1 MDRGRLDGRGVGPA
15 GSDSRRARGPGVSLD
30 GISDGG
36 RFGVLAIDHRDSLR
50 AVLAPDD
57 PVSVSVDDITELKRE
72 LVGALAA
79 GATGVMLEPE
89 YSIPQLLD
97 GTLPDGVGFTAALEA
112 QGYAADPEAAA
123 TRILEGWS
131 VEAAAASGAA
141 AAKLLVLY
149 RPDRPHGAVQERVA
163 AEILDEC
170 RRVGI
175 PLVLEPLFYGLHDPT
190 ARRGL
195 VIETVERFAAMD
207 PHLLKLPFPVD
218 PAHEPDRGVWAEACA
233 DITSRCHMP
242 WTLLSGGGS
251 YESYRDQLAAAV
263 SAGCSGFMAGRALWG
278 EAALSPLGDRSRTIA
293 EVVVPRLAELR
304 SLLA

>member
-1 MDRGRLDGRGVGPA
+1 M
-15 GSDSRRARGPGVSLD
+15 SLD

-50 AVLAPDD
+50 AVLAPDNPD
-57 PVSVSVDDITELKRE
+57 SVSAADITDLKRE
-72 LVGALAA
+72 LVGGLAA

-112 QGYAADPEAAA
+112 QGYAAEPEAAA

-149 RPDRPHGAVQERVA
+149 RPDRPHGAAQERVA
-163 AEILDEC
+163 AEILAEC

-175 PLVLEPLFYGLHDPT
+175 PLVLEPLFYGLHDPA

-218 PAHEPDRGVWAEACA
+218 PVDEPDRGVWAEACA
-233 DITSRCHMP
+233 DITARCHMP

-251 YESYRDQLAAAV
+251 YQSYRDQLAAAV

-278 EAALSPLGDRSRTIA
+278 EAALAPRADRPRIIA
-293 EVVVPRLAELR
+293 EVVAPRLAELR
-304 SLLA
+304 GLLT

>member
-1 MDRGRLDGRGVGPA
+1 M
-15 GSDSRRARGPGVSLD
+15 SLD
-30 GISDGG
+30 GISEGG
-36 RFGVLAIDHRDSLR
+36 RFAVLAIDHRDSMR

-57 PVSVSVDDITELKRE
+57 PDSICADDITDLKRE
-72 LVGALAA
+72 LVGTLAG

-123 TRILEGWS
+123 TQILDGWS
-131 VEAAAASGAA
+131 VEAAAACGAS
-141 AAKLLVLY
+141 AAKLLILY
-149 RPDRPHGAVQERVA
+149 RPDRHGHAAAQERAA
-163 AEILDEC
+163 AEILAEC

-175 PLVLEPLFYGLHDPT
+175 PLVLEPLFYGLDDPGI
-190 ARRGL
+190 RREL

-218 PAHEPDRGVWAEACA
+218 PTHEPDRSVWAEACA
-233 DITSRCHMP
+233 EITARCPMP

-251 YESYRDQLAAAV
+251 YRSYRDQVEAAV
-263 SAGCSGFMAGRALWG
+263 SEGCSGFMAGRALWG
-278 EAALSPLGDRSRTIA
+278 EAVLAAPADRPGIIEA
-293 EVVVPRLAELR
+293 VVAPRLAELR
-304 SLLA
+304 SLL

>member
-1 MDRGRLDGRGVGPA
+1 M
-15 GSDSRRARGPGVSLD
+15 SLE
-30 GISDGG
+30 GISHEG

-57 PVSVSVDDITELKRE
+57 PHSVSAEAITGLKRD

-97 GTLPDGVGFTAALEA
+97 GTLPDGVGFAAALEA
-112 QGYAADPEAAA
+112 QGYAADPEAAP

-131 VEAAAASGAA
+131 VAAAAASGAA

-149 RPDRPHGAVQERVA
+149 RPDRPHGATQERVA

-175 PLVLEPLFYGLHDPT
+175 PLVLEPLFYGLTDPS
-190 ARRGL
+190 ARRAI

-207 PHLLKLPFPVD
+207 PDLLKLPFPVD
-218 PAHEPDRGVWAEACA
+218 PSHEPDRSVWSAACA
-233 DITSRCHMP
+233 EITARCHMP
-242 WTLLSGGGS
+242 WTLLSGGGN
-251 YESYRDQLAAAV
+251 YESYRDQVQAAV
-263 SAGCSGFMAGRALWG
+263 SEGCSGFMAGRALWG
-278 EAALSPLGDRSRTIA
+278 EAALAPADQRASIIA
-293 EVVVPRLAELR
+293 EVVASRLAELR
-304 SLLA
+304 SIVG

>member
-1 MDRGRLDGRGVGPA
+1 M
-15 GSDSRRARGPGVSLD
+15 SLD

-36 RFGVLAIDHRDSLR
+36 RFAVLAIDHRDSLR

-57 PVSVSVDDITELKRE
+57 PDLVVADDITDLKRE
-72 LVGALAA
+72 LVGTLAE

-97 GTLPDGVGFTAALEA
+97 GTLPVGVGFTAALEA
-112 QGYAADPEAAA
+112 QGYAADPEASA
-123 TRILEGWS
+123 TKILDGWS
-131 VEAAAASGAA
+131 VEAAAACGAS
-141 AAKLLVLY
+141 AAKLLIFY
-149 RPDRPHGAVQERVA
+149 RPDRAHAGAQERVA
-163 AEILDEC
+163 AEILAEC

-175 PLVLEPLFYGLHDPT
+175 PLVLEPLFYGLDDPR
-190 ARRGL
+190 ARREL

-218 PAHEPDRGVWAEACA
+218 PAHEPDRGVWAAACA
-233 DITSRCHMP
+233 EISERCHMP

-251 YESYRDQLAAAV
+251 YRSYRDQVETAV
-263 SAGCSGFMAGRALWG
+263 SEGCSGFMAGRALWG
-278 EAALSPLGDRSRTIA
+278 EAALAPPAERARIIA
-293 EVVVPRLAELR
+293 EVVAPRLAELR

>member
-1 MDRGRLDGRGVGPA
+1 M
-15 GSDSRRARGPGVSLD
+15 SLD

-57 PVSVSVDDITELKRE
+57 QDSVGAADIAGLKRE
-72 LVGALAA
+72 LVGALAG

-123 TRILEGWS
+123 TQILDGWS
-131 VEAAAASGAA
+131 VEAAAASGAS
-141 AAKLLVLY
+141 AAKLLVFY
-149 RPDRPHGAVQERVA
+149 RPDRAEHAAVQERAA
-163 AEILDEC
+163 AEIVAEC

-175 PLVLEPLFYGLHDPT
+175 PLVLEPLFYGLSDPGT
-190 ARRGL
+190 RPAI
-195 VIETVERFAAMD
+195 VIETVERFAALD

-218 PAHEPDRGVWAEACA
+218 PAHEPDRRAWAAACA
-233 DITSRCHMP
+233 EITERCPMP
-242 WTLLSGGGS
+242 WTLLSGGGN
-251 YESYRDQLAAAV
+251 YESYRDQVAAAV
-263 SAGCSGFMAGRALWG
+263 AAGCSGFMAGRALWG
-278 EAALSPLGDRSRTIA
+278 EAALAPPTERPTIISELVA
-293 EVVVPRLAELR
+293 PRLAELR
-304 SLLA
+304 NIVA

>member
-1 MDRGRLDGRGVGPA
+1 M
-15 GSDSRRARGPGVSLD
+15 SLD

-57 PVSVSVDDITELKRE
+57 QDSVSADDITDLKRD
-72 LVGALAA
+72 LVGALAG

-97 GTLPDGVGFTAALEA
+97 GTLPAGVGFTAALEA

-123 TRILEGWS
+123 TRVLEGWS
-131 VEAAAASGAA
+131 VEAAAACGAS

-149 RPDRPHGAVQERVA
+149 RPDRPHGAAQERVA
-163 AEILDEC
+163 AEILAEC

-175 PLVLEPLFYGLHDPT
+175 PLVLEPLFYGLADPG
-190 ARRGL
+190 ARRAL

-218 PAHEPDRGVWAEACA
+218 PTHEPDRSAWAEACA
-233 DITSRCHMP
+233 EITERCHMP
-242 WTLLSGGGS
+242 WTLLSGGGD
-251 YESYRDQLAAAV
+251 YESYRDQVAAAV
-263 SAGCSGFMAGRALWG
+263 AAGCSGFMAGRALWG
-278 EAALSPLGDRSRTIA
+278 EAALAPPSDRPGIISDLVA
-293 EVVVPRLAELR
+293 PRLAGLR
-304 SLLA
+304 TIVG

>member
-1 MDRGRLDGRGVGPA
+1 M
-15 GSDSRRARGPGVSLD
+15 SLD

-50 AVLAPDD
+50 AVLAPED
-57 PVSVSVDDITELKRE
+57 PDSVSTEDITDLKRE

-112 QGYAADPEAAA
+112 QGYASDPEAGAVEL
-123 TRILEGWS
+123 LEGWS
-131 VEAAAASGAA
+131 VAAAAASGAA
-141 AAKLLVLY
+141 AAKLLAFY
-149 RPDRPHGAVQERVA
+149 RPDRPGHAAAQEEAVA
-163 AEILDEC
+163 AILAEC

-175 PLVLEPLFYGLHDPT
+175 PLVLEPLFYGLDDPS
-190 ARRGL
+190 ARRRL
-195 VIETVERFAAMD
+195 VVKTVERFAAMD

-218 PAHEPDRGVWAEACA
+218 PAHEPDRAVWAEACA
-233 DITSRCHMP
+233 DITARCHMP

-278 EAALSPLGDRSRTIA
+278 EAALAPPADRSRIIA
-293 EVVVPRLAELR
+293 EVVASRLAELR
-304 SLLA
+304 NLLA

>member
-1 MDRGRLDGRGVGPA
+1 M
-15 GSDSRRARGPGVSLD
+15 SLD

-57 PVSVSVDDITELKRE
+57 QASVSAGDITDLKRE

-97 GTLPDGVGFTAALEA
+97 GTLPAGVGFTAALEA

-123 TRILEGWS
+123 TRVLEGWS
-131 VEAAAASGAA
+131 VEAAAGCGAS

-149 RPDRPHGAVQERVA
+149 RPDRPHGAAQERVA
-163 AEILDEC
+163 AEILAEC

-175 PLVLEPLFYGLHDPT
+175 PLVLEPLFYGLSDPG
-190 ARRGL
+190 ARRAI

-218 PAHEPDRGVWAEACA
+218 PVHEPDRSVWAAACA
-233 DITSRCHMP
+233 EISERCHMP

-278 EAALSPLGDRSRTIA
+278 EAALAPPSDRPGIISDLVA
-293 EVVVPRLAELR
+293 PRLAELR
-304 SLLA
+304 SLLSQSRPPGLRAGRRS

>member
-1 MDRGRLDGRGVGPA
+1 M
-15 GSDSRRARGPGVSLD
+15 SLD

-57 PVSVSVDDITELKRE
+57 PGSVTVDAITDLKRD
-72 LVGALAA
+72 LVGALASA
-79 GATGVMLEPE
+79 ATGVMLEPE

-97 GTLPDGVGFTAALEA
+97 GTLPDGVGFIAALEA
-112 QGYAADPEAAA
+112 QGYAADPEAAR

-141 AAKLLVLY
+141 AAKLLVFY
-149 RPDRPHGAVQERVA
+149 RPDRPDHAAAQERVV

-175 PLVLEPLFYGLHDPT
+175 PLVLEPLFYALDDPA

-195 VIETVERFAAMD
+195 VIETVERFAAMGPD
-207 PHLLKLPFPVD
+207 LLKLPFPVD
-218 PAHEPDRGVWAEACA
+218 PAHEPDRRVWAEACA
-233 DITSRCHMP
+233 DITARCPMP
-242 WTLLSGGGS
+242 WTLLSGGGD
-251 YESYRDQLAAAV
+251 YESYRDQVATAV
-263 SAGCSGFMAGRALWG
+263 AAGCSGFMAGRALWG
-278 EAALSPLGDRSRTIA
+278 EAALAPPSKRPGIIA
-293 EVVVPRLAELR
+293 GVVAPRLAELR
-304 SLLA
+304 TIVG